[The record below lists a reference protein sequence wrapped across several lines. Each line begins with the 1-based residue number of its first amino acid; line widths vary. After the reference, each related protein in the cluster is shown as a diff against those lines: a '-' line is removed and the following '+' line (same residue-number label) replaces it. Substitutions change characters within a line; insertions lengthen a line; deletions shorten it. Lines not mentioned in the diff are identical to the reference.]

1 MIKFVLKSLSIPF
14 FIIIQIL
21 NTAFSGFIKV
31 MLTKPLSI
39 PGVLNYYYINFF
51 SRLNYIVFTSST
63 QCRNHNGK
71 FCAMDHTSENRWLS
85 HLGLKQNLWIF
96 IYSVPSDQWKNIGLF
111 SLKCA
116 CVLPLNITGRY
127 TSINKIVLWTP
138 QRIAWGEETNEITME
153 GAWNNKKYVPDPSAV
168 ADSVKC
174 MGVLS
179 LLHEG

>member
-1 MIKFVLKSLSIPF
+1 MTKFVLKSLSIPF

-51 SRLNYIVFTSST
+51 SRLNYIVFSSST

-85 HLGLKQNLWIF
+85 HLGLETKSMNLH
-96 IYSVPSDQWKNIGLF
+96 LF
-111 SLKCA
+111 SAFWPMEKHRFVFSKM
-116 CVLPLNITGRY
+116 CVCP
-127 TSINKIVLWTP
+127 SIEHHWQIY
-138 QRIAWGEETNEITME
+138 
-153 GAWNNKKYVPDPSAV
+153 KYQ
-168 ADSVKC
+168 
-174 MGVLS
+174 
-179 LLHEG
+179 